1 MGGGELKDERQ
12 YVRKMGLCRNVWFF
26 FIGPCVGFM
35 VFISMLQ
42 VLERLVEEGSVC
54 GCVLMGIV
62 LVVVTMKKG

>member
-1 MGGGELKDERQ
+1 
-12 YVRKMGLCRNVWFF
+12 
-26 FIGPCVGFM
+26 M

>member
-1 MGGGELKDERQ
+1 MKDNMLEKWGF
-12 YVRKMGLCRNVWFF
+12 VEMFGFF

>member
-1 MGGGELKDERQ
+1 
-12 YVRKMGLCRNVWFF
+12 
-26 FIGPCVGFM
+26 M

-42 VLERLVEEGSVC
+42 VLERLVEEGSVY